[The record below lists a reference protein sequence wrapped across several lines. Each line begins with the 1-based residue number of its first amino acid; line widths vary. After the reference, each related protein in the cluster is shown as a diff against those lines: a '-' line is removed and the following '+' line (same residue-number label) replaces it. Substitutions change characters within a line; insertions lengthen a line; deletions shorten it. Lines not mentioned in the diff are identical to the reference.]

1 MTLIRK
7 VVIEM
12 IVKIVLIVMLARL
25 VYNSRSSEY
34 HETFMARK
42 SVLDLLMIS
51 NLWGMLV
58 VLRMNR
64 NCLHICNQRERERDK
79 KQVDL

>member
-12 IVKIVLIVMLARL
+12 IVKNVLIVMLARL

-42 SVLDLLMIS
+42 SNLSENLLMIF
-51 NLWGMLV
+51 NLG
-58 VLRMNR
+58 RM
-64 NCLHICNQRERERDK
+64 
-79 KQVDL
+79 